1 MDGPGI
7 LAAALL
13 ILLLIPLS
21 PGASGTGEAGPG
33 QPRIEWV
40 GQEFRYHGSPAACM
54 YCDTDRDGFE
64 EIFLTIGDLVVLDP
78 PSYKEALHYSGEGL
92 EVDMS
97 IQDLGGNG
105 HLQIVVCSRDYTR
118 YIINW
123 TVFSGEDYSLLWRSP
138 DIRILRT
145 ENVNWWEGYI
155 MDVDND
161 GEKEFV
167 MSSNDSDEKGFSAG
181 IMVYGGVSHA
191 LEWKSPAFQ
200 EPFRMLLENIDTDP
214 ARELMVLP
222 QMGDN
227 PWGLAIW
234 STSEVQV
241 YDGATHQLQ
250 WELPRRE
257 GVRLRPAAVF
267 EAAAGDRGRSVIG
280 HDIRDLTNDGIKDIV
295 IEHQQYTGDSVTGS
309 GFSVYSGQTGVLEW
323 NATTTGVIPEDSTFS
338 RVLGTSD
345 VDSDRITELI
355 VLCPVAAGPLSDVTD
370 IRIYSGVNGSLKYNV
385 SVAGL
390 CLDDRDILNV
400 EDIDSDGKIEI
411 LLTSQN
417 EKADGTYDITFEI
430 FDFVENRSLWKMG
443 PARSSGRSELFAED
457 INGDGRAEV
466 IFGNYTVSGK
476 YQDGV
481 PGYEEYIERS
491 FQVLDGQFDVAW
503 TSPVTV
509 TQGRLNR
516 MEPLRFD
523 ETSAPV
529 LLSIDYDWE
538 DGYHTNNTMRF
549 FSMSGYQELG
559 WAKFGPGVMTYH
571 AEDILGDSRQELVVK
586 IESGRTGRADNATF
600 HIMDT
605 GSIRKIWTS
614 PVTKCTSEVNFMAG
628 IDLTG
633 DSGREL
639 LFAGRTQNIFF
650 HEGFEEYYL
659 NWTLPDPYYSSIT
672 ALNITMYDG
681 SAQKRIWSSNLSSQ
695 LQMVVGAK
703 DFDRDGNI
711 ELLIS
716 ADSGMLIKMILVEFP
731 KDGLWTDI
739 PDWDSIDSP
748 PVIISMTGPV
758 NATVDDPGQQ
768 TFGVDAV
775 DPWGKSLTYRWMVDG
790 RVLGSE
796 RNLTYTF
803 PPGNHTI
810 ELTVQSGSRFTQRT
824 VYFKVSSHS
833 RPSSPQPLG
842 PVPVAATIAFCG
854 VALALALAARTEAG
868 KYRLAGLLF
877 PLYTRLR
884 KEEMLDHETRGLLR
898 GFICAEPGV
907 HYNDI
912 LRRLKLSNGTASYHL
927 MALEREGFIKSR
939 SDGRL
944 KRFYPAG
951 MKIVDVLPKLEPVQE
966 IILKTV
972 QQNEGLSQREI
983 ARVVG
988 IPHSSVNRQ
997 VKKLVDLGLLRLVKE
1012 GATTKCYL
1020 PEGKSPD
1027 AAGDT
1032 AGDPQDRKLA

>member
-1 MDGPGI
+1 MDEPGI
-7 LAAALL
+7 PAAALL
-13 ILLLIPLS
+13 ILLLLPLS

-40 GQEFRYHGSPAACM
+40 GQEFRYHNSPAACL
-54 YCDTDRDGFE
+54 YCDTDKDGFE

-78 PSYKEALHYSGEGL
+78 PSYKEVLHYSGEGL

-105 HLQIVVCSRDYTR
+105 HLRIVVCSRDYAR
-118 YIINW
+118 YVINW
-123 TVFSGEDYSLLWRSP
+123 TVFSGEDFSLLWRSP
-138 DIRILRT
+138 DIRILR
-145 ENVNWWEGYI
+145 NAYVNWWEEYI
-155 MDVDND
+155 VDVDYD

-167 MSSNDSDEKGFSAG
+167 MSSNDSDEKGFLAS
-181 IMVYGGVSHA
+181 IRIYGGIGHE

-200 EPFRMLLENIDTDP
+200 EPFRMWMENIDADP
-214 ARELMVLP
+214 ALELMALP
-222 QMGDN
+222 QKDDN

-234 STSEVQV
+234 STLAVQV
-241 YDGATHQLQ
+241 FDGATHQLQ

-257 GVRLRPAAVF
+257 GIGLRPAAVF
-267 EAAAGDRGRSVIG
+267 EATISDQGRSIIG
-280 HDIRDLTNDGIKDIV
+280 HDIRDITNDGIKDIV
-295 IEHQQYTGDSVTGS
+295 IEHQQYVDGVVTGS
-309 GFSVYSGQTGVLEW
+309 GISVYSGQTGVLEW

-338 RVLGTSD
+338 RVLGSAD
-345 VDSDRITELI
+345 VDNDRITELI
-355 VLCPVAAGPLSDVTD
+355 VLCPDAAGPPSDVTD
-370 IRIYSGVNGSLKYNV
+370 IRIYSGVNGSLKYNI

-390 CLDDRDILNV
+390 CLDDRDVINV

-417 EKADGTYDITFEI
+417 EMSDGACDITFEI
-430 FDFVENRSLWKMG
+430 FDFVENRSLWRMG

-457 INGDGRAEV
+457 INRDGRAEV
-466 IFGNYTVSGK
+466 TFGNYTVSNRCR
-476 YQDGV
+476 DGV

-509 TQGRLNR
+509 TQSRLNR
-516 MEPLRFD
+516 MEPVRFD

-529 LLSIDYDWE
+529 LLSIDYARE
-538 DGYHTNNTMRF
+538 DGYHTNNTIRF
-549 FSMSGYQELG
+549 ISMNGYRELG
-559 WAKFGPGVMTYH
+559 TAKFGPGVMTYH
-571 AEDILGDSRQELVVK
+571 AEDILGDSRRELVVK
-586 IESGRTGRADNATF
+586 IESGRTNSADNATF
-600 HIMDT
+600 HIIDT
-605 GSIRKIWTS
+605 VTFQKMWTS
-614 PVTKCTSEVNFMAG
+614 SVTKCTSDVNFMAG

-639 LFAGRTQNIFF
+639 VFAGRTQNIFF

-672 ALNITMYDG
+672 ALNLTIYDS
-681 SAQKRIWSSNLSSQ
+681 SAQKQIWSSSRAAYL
-695 LQMVVGAK
+695 LEVIGAK

-716 ADSGMLIKMILVEFP
+716 AGEPLIKMIMVEFP
-731 KDGLWTDI
+731 KSGLWTDI
-739 PDWDSIDSP
+739 PDWASINSP
-748 PVIISMTGPV
+748 PVIISITGPV
-758 NATVDDPGQQ
+758 NVTVVDPGQR

-775 DPWGKSLTYRWMVDG
+775 DPWGKGLTYRWMVDG

-796 RNLTYTF
+796 RNLTYAF

-810 ELTVQSGSRFTQRT
+810 ELTVTNGLQFTQRT
-824 VYFKVSSHS
+824 VYFTVSSHS
-833 RPSSPQPLG
+833 KPSSPQPLG
-842 PVPVAATIAFCG
+842 PVPVAGTIAICG
-854 VALALALAARTEAG
+854 AALALAFAARTEVG

-912 LRRLKLSNGTASYHL
+912 LRRLNLSNGTASYHL

-951 MKIVDVLPKLEPVQE
+951 MKIADLPPKLEPVQE

-972 QQNEGLSQREI
+972 QQSEGLSQRELS
-983 ARVVG
+983 RVVG
-988 IPHSSVNRQ
+988 IPHSSLNRQ
-997 VKKLVDLGLLRLVKE
+997 VKKLVELGLLRLVKE
-1012 GATTKCYL
+1012 GATTKCYM

-1027 AAGDT
+1027 AMESTTGDIQGQKP
-1032 AGDPQDRKLA
+1032 A

>member
-1 MDGPGI
+1 MDEPGI

-13 ILLLIPLS
+13 ILLFIPFS
-21 PGASGTGEAGPG
+21 TGASGTGEAGPG

-40 GQEFRYHGSPAACM
+40 GQEFRYHNSPAACM
-54 YCDTDRDGFE
+54 YCDTDKDGFE

-78 PSYKEALHYSGEGL
+78 PSYKEVLHYSAEGL
-92 EVDMS
+92 EIDMS

-105 HLQIVVCSRDYTR
+105 HLQIVVCSRDYAR
-118 YIINW
+118 HVINW
-123 TVFSGEDYSLLWRSP
+123 TVFSGEDFSLLWRSP
-138 DIRILRT
+138 DISILR
-145 ENVNWWEGYI
+145 NAYVNWWEEYI
-155 MDVDND
+155 VDVDID

-181 IMVYGGVSHA
+181 IRVYGGVSFK

-200 EPFRMLLENIDTDP
+200 EPFRMWMENIDTDP
-214 ARELMVLP
+214 ALELIVLP
-222 QMGDN
+222 QMEDN

-234 STSEVQV
+234 STSAVSV
-241 YDGATHQLQ
+241 FDGATHQLQ
-250 WELPRRE
+250 WELPRRD

-295 IEHQQYTGDSVTGS
+295 IEHQQYTGGGVTGS
-309 GFSVYSGQTGVLEW
+309 GFSVYSGKTGALEW
-323 NATTTGVIPEDSTFS
+323 NATTTGVIPEYSTFS

-355 VLCPVAAGPLSDVTD
+355 VLSPNATGASSDVTD
-370 IRIYSGVNGSLKYNV
+370 VRFYSGTNGSLKYNI

-390 CLDDRDILNV
+390 CLDDRDIINV

-417 EKADGTYDITFEI
+417 EMSDGTCDITFEI

-443 PARSSGRSELFAED
+443 PVRSPGRAELFAED
-457 INGDGRAEV
+457 INRDGRAEV
-466 IFGNYTVSGK
+466 TFGNYTVSNK
-476 YQDGV
+476 YRDGV

-491 FQVLDGQFDVAW
+491 FQVLDGRFDVAW

-509 TQGRLNR
+509 SQSRLNR
-516 MEPLRFD
+516 MVPVRFD
-523 ETSAPV
+523 GASAPV
-529 LLSIDYDWE
+529 LLGIDYAWE
-538 DGYHTNNTMRF
+538 DGYHTNNTIRF

-559 WAKFGPGVMTYH
+559 LAKFGPGVMTYH
-571 AEDILGDSRQELVVK
+571 AEDILGDPRQELVVK
-586 IESGRTGRADNATF
+586 IESGRTFSAKNATF
-600 HIMDT
+600 HIIDT
-605 GSIRKIWTS
+605 ETFQKIWTS
-614 PVTKCTSEVNFMAG
+614 PVTKCTSDLNFFEG
-628 IDLTG
+628 IDVTG

-639 LFAGRTQNIFF
+639 VFTGRTQNIFF
-650 HEGFEEYYL
+650 HEGFEEYYM

-739 PDWDSIDSP
+739 PDWASINSP
-748 PVIISMTGPV
+748 PVIISITGPV
-758 NATVDDPGQQ
+758 NITVDDPGQQ
-768 TFGVDAV
+768 TFGVDAI
-775 DPWGKSLTYRWMVDG
+775 DPWGKNLTYEWMVDG

-796 RNLTYTF
+796 RNLTCTF
-803 PPGNHTI
+803 PNGNHRI
-810 ELTVQSGSRFTQRT
+810 ELIVTNGVQFTQRT
-824 VYFKVSSHS
+824 FYFTVSSHAK
-833 RPSSPQPLG
+833 PSSPQPLG
-842 PVPVAATIAFCG
+842 PVQVAGAIAMCG
-854 VALALALAARTEAG
+854 AALALAFAARTEAG

-912 LRRLKLSNGTASYHL
+912 LRRLKLKNGTASYHL

-951 MKIVDVLPKLEPVQE
+951 MKIADLPPKLEPVQE

-972 QQNEGLSQREI
+972 QQSEGLSQREL

-997 VKKLVDLGLLRLVKE
+997 VKKLGELGLLRLVKE
-1012 GATTKCYL
+1012 GATTRCYL
-1020 PEGKSPD
+1020 PETRAPM
-1027 AAGDT
+1027 
-1032 AGDPQDRKLA
+1032 Q